1 MIFEEM
7 DVRTTIILS
16 LSITSA
22 VILYYKLK
30 KYYSSNTNTNTEY
43 SNNEYSNNE
52 NIMNP
57 YLNILNKI
65 IYNYDTMIKLV
76 NNAEYDNINIYLNDN
91 IVIYEFFKNNI
102 GQSEDKKKKDITV
115 FMEEFITSYGKI
127 HDYKTKEFFDLI
139 ITHYKILDNYRNN
152 I

>member
-22 VILYYKLK
+22 VILYYKLR
-30 KYYSSNTNTNTEY
+30 KYYSSTTNTNTED
-43 SNNEYSNNE
+43 SNNED
-52 NIMNP
+52 IMNP

-65 IYNYDTMIKLV
+65 IYNYDTIITLV
-76 NNAEYDNINIYLNDN
+76 NNGEYDNINIYLRDN

-102 GQSEDKKKKDITV
+102 GQSEDKKKKDITI
-115 FMEEFITSYGKI
+115 FMEEFITSYDKI
-127 HDYKTKEFFDLI
+127 HDYKAKEFSDLI